1 MTMECINTKQ
11 NDIEI
16 ITFEQNSR
24 PVSSRKLR
32 FQIGLMLFI
41 GSFCL
46 VAGLSLLYF
55 PDPIGFMTG
64 LGLMLP
70 IPSCC
75 YFAWRDYR
83 GLQEC
88 RFAPQAGR

>member
-1 MTMECINTKQ
+1 VTIERINTRQ

-24 PVSSRKLR
+24 PISSRKLR
-32 FQIGLMLFI
+32 IQIGLMMFI
-41 GSFCL
+41 GCL
-46 VAGLSLLYF
+46 CLAAGLLLLNF

-64 LGLMLP
+64 LGLLLP

-83 GLQEC
+83 GLQLC
-88 RFAPQAGR
+88 LGGR